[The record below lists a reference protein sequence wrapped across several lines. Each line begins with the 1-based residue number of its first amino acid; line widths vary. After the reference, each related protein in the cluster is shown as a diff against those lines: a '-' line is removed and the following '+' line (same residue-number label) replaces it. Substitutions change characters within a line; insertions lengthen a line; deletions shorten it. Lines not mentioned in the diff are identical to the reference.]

1 MGAFLSTTRSSFLI
15 YKSME
20 IFSVE
25 DQDRIVQAISVA
37 ESKTSGEIR
46 LVVDRKVAHDTAL
59 DSAVTFFKKLKMHE
73 TALKNGVLIYLAV
86 DDHKFAIIGDHGI
99 SDKVDKDFWNDTK
112 EHMLSFFKRSEMADG
127 LIAGIH
133 DVGEKLQAFFPRRDD
148 DINELPDDIYYGNN

>member
-1 MGAFLSTTRSSFLI
+1 
-15 YKSME
+15 ME
-20 IFSVE
+20 IFSTE

-46 LVVDRKVAHDTAL
+46 LVVDRKLSGDTAM
-59 DSAVTFFKKLKMHE
+59 DAAVAFFKKLKMHE
-73 TALKNGVLIYLAV
+73 TVLKNGVLIYLAV

-99 SDKVDKDFWNDTK
+99 NTKVPVNFWDETK
-112 EHMLSFFKRSEMADG
+112 EHMLSFFKQNQVADG

-133 DVGEKLQAFFPRRDD
+133 DAGEKLQAFFPRKND